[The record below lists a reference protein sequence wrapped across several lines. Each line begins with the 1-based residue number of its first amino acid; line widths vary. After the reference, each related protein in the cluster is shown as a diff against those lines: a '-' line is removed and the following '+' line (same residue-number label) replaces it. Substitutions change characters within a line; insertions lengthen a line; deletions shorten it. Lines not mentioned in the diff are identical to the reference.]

1 MWTSLSLGYYPLYTD
16 VDELESRILTIIH

>member
-1 MWTSLSLGYYPLYTD
+1 MSLSRGYYPLYTD